1 MTAVTMMINY
11 AGKSVSKF
19 TVANETPRS
28 SNGNYGFV
36 GSPYK
41 KTGWWVY
48 PVELHQQLER
58 IQVRQRL

>member
-48 PVELHQQLER
+48 PVELHQ
-58 IQVRQRL
+58 